1 MPGHGLQARGIARE
15 QKMIYAGMTL
25 FLEQGY
31 ERTTTAQIARKAG
44 MSPASFFAAFENKE
58 ALLLRLTQI
67 MFRSQFSRAEKMLP
81 ADQSPLLLYAMET
94 GLQLHIAEC
103 SEPLRDLYVTAYSLP
118 STSDFIN
125 RSMTPRLR
133 QIFSRW
139 MKRADD
145 SELFSWSWPPPVSRG
160 ATCPSR
166 AICISRWSGRSVAT
180 FRAASASTA
189 CRKRN
194 TPLMWNASCR
204 RTCITWL
211 RTSLRRRFR
220 MPQRPSLRPWE
231 QLRTKT
237 EL

>member
-94 GLQLHIAEC
+94 GLQLHIC
-103 SEPLRDLYVTAYSLP
+103 
-118 STSDFIN
+118 
-125 RSMTPRLR
+125 
-133 QIFSRW
+133 
-139 MKRADD
+139 
-145 SELFSWSWPPPVSRG
+145 
-160 ATCPSR
+160 ATCMSR
-166 AICISRWSGRSVAT
+166 RIR
-180 FRAASASTA
+180 
-189 CRKRN
+189 
-194 TPLMWNASCR
+194 CR
-204 RTCITWL
+204 R
-211 RTSLRRRFR
+211 
-220 MPQRPSLRPWE
+220 RPISS
-231 QLRTKT
+231 TGA
-237 EL
+237 

>member
-58 ALLLRLTQI
+58 ALLLRLT
-67 MFRSQFSRAEKMLP
+67 
-81 ADQSPLLLYAMET
+81 LLYAMET

-145 SELFSWSWPPPVSRG
+145 SELFELEL
-160 ATCPSR
+160 
-166 AICISRWSGRSVAT
+166 
-180 FRAASASTA
+180 ASAGVTRSYMSVPCDMYFTME
-189 CRKRN
+189 RKIRRYLSCCFRLYCVPEKEYAPYVERVLQTDLHQVAEN
-194 TPLMWNASCR
+194 IVAETVQNAAAAFAA
-204 RTCITWL
+204 T
-211 RTSLRRRFR
+211 
-220 MPQRPSLRPWE
+220 MGAAADE
-231 QLRTKT
+231 N
-237 EL
+237 

>member
-145 SELFSWSWPPPVSRG
+145 SELFELEL
-160 ATCPSR
+160 
-166 AICISRWSGRSVAT
+166 
-180 FRAASASTA
+180 ASAGVTRSYMSV
-189 CRKRN
+189 
-194 TPLMWNASCR
+194 PSCR
-204 RTCITWL
+204 RICIRWR
-211 RTSLRRRFR
+211 RTSSQKRSR

-237 EL
+237 EPKKSCRSG